1 MSEKPIM
8 DHLNEAEKYAD
19 EITDL
24 LARTVDFQKEKP
36 GGRMQ
41 SFYRAMRVV
50 HDNLSRLTP
59 EERDRFD
66 RLNERY
72 KNLVGDIYRRL
83 K

>member
-59 EERDRFD
+59 EERDRSPAASQGV
-66 RLNERY
+66 RVPGVKRPAS
-72 KNLVGDIYRRL
+72 I
-83 K
+83 